1 MSVRATTLAAASLLT
16 AAVLLPGSASADGPE
31 RHDSSFTFATIGDIP
46 YGDAQIAHFP
56 AVVDQINADPDV
68 RLALHLGDIKSGSS
82 LCTDDYFAMV
92 RGQFDRFA
100 DPLVYTPGDN
110 EWTDCHRPNN
120 GGYDPLE
127 RLAAIRHVFFDHP
140 GRTLG
145 RPMKVDAQTRRGLP
159 ENVVFERA
167 DVVFADVHV
176 VGSNNSLDPWTG
188 NTEPTPQQLVE
199 ERRRTAGDLALIR
212 QAFREAR
219 QEHAAGVVLAMQADM
234 FDPTV
239 PDPVFEE
246 WSAFQPIART
256 IAAESARFGGPVLL
270 LNGDSH
276 AYHVDQ
282 PLAAGSFWSDFYD
295 VRTPAPN
302 LTRVTI
308 DGSTGVND
316 WLKVTVDK
324 DTPTVFSWEV
334 VPFS

>member
-1 MSVRATTLAAASLLT
+1 M
-16 AAVLLPGSASADGPE
+16 
-31 RHDSSFTFATIGDIP
+31 
-46 YGDAQIAHFP
+46 
-56 AVVDQINADPDV
+56 
-68 RLALHLGDIKSGSS
+68 ALHLGDIRSGSS

-167 DVVFADVHV
+167 DVVFAAVHV

-219 QEHAAGVVLAMQADM
+219 QEHVAGVVLAMRGHQPA
-234 FDPTV
+234 PGTV
-239 PDPVFEE
+239 EGGGRDAEG
-246 WSAFQPIART
+246 ARCGHGFLLG
-256 IAAESARFGGPVLL
+256 RRCGGGANVA
-270 LNGDSH
+270 H
-276 AYHVDQ
+276 Q
-282 PLAAGSFWSDFYD
+282 TPLA
-295 VRTPAPN
+295 P
-302 LTRVTI
+302 RV
-308 DGSTGVND
+308 
-316 WLKVTVDK
+316 
-324 DTPTVFSWEV
+324 
-334 VPFS
+334 